1 MHPFKVQIIFRYDDE
16 RGLYFDKTQNH
27 DGVIFN
33 IMYCVNT
40 INSVQYNSVVIRVDK
55 EYTGSFNNIF
65 LQHINFLFS
74 FFFFAFPKSVMALI
88 HY

>member
-1 MHPFKVQIIFRYDDE
+1 MQNILRYNNK
-16 RGLYFDKTQNH
+16 RGLYIDKRQNH
-27 DGVIFN
+27 DGVILN

-40 INSVQYNSVVIRVDK
+40 INSVQYNSVVISVDK
-55 EYTGSFNNIF
+55 EYTGSFNNNF

-88 HY
+88 YY